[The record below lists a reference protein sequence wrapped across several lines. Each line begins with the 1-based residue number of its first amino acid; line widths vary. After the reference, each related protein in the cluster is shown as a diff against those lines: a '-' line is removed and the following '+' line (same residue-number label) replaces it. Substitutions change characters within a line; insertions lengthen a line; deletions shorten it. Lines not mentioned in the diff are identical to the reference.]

1 MSNRPRRF
9 ILDNV
14 IFYSVNDLS
23 MLGSDAK
30 FALLPCH
37 FKSGVHH
44 NFAKRYIGVQCKYV
58 LKIKPEAN
66 YGNAND
72 FNHFRTSC

>member
-1 MSNRPRRF
+1 MGFIGLDIYIYTYGKYEWMSNRPRRF

-44 NFAKRYIGVQCKYV
+44 NFAKKYTSVQCKYV
-58 LKIKPEAN
+58 LTI
-66 YGNAND
+66 
-72 FNHFRTSC
+72 